1 MSDYQGHGDAVSPGR
16 KGGLYAELEGRSSG
30 RHGGEVVK
38 FENVQRVAMIGAG
51 TMGAG
56 MAMCYAQAGYQVTM
70 YSQTSAGLDRAWA
83 RIRNSQAVFVQEGL
97 ISAEEAEAA
106 RERIVTTT
114 RLEESLEG
122 AEFVLESVPE
132 HLPLKQKLFQQMEG
146 LCPADAILASNTSGL
161 SITAIASVCQHPERV
176 GGQHW
181 TNPAEIVPLV
191 EVIRGEKTSDSTMDL
206 LFRIAERL
214 GKVPVVIQKDIPG
227 FASNRLQYA
236 LLREALYLV
245 EAGVLSP
252 EDVDRTLRG
261 GVGFRYPW
269 LGPLQTVDLGGLDVF
284 HTISGYLF
292 KELSTMQTP
301 PAFFDRLA
309 ADGKHGLKSGE
320 GFYLYEADARD
331 EILRR
336 RDLYFVRQLKLLREL
351 DDRI

>member
-1 MSDYQGHGDAVSPGR
+1 M
-16 KGGLYAELEGRSSG
+16 
-30 RHGGEVVK
+30 K
-38 FENVQRVAMIGAG
+38 FEDIQRVAMIGAG

-56 MAMCYAQAGYQVTM
+56 MAMCYAQAGYQVAM
-70 YSQTSAGLDRAWA
+70 YSQSSAGLERAWA

-97 ISAEEAEAA
+97 ISTDEAGAA
-106 RERIVTTT
+106 RERIAATT

-122 AEFVLESVPE
+122 AQFVLESVPE
-132 HLPLKQKLFQQMEG
+132 DLPLKQKLFQRMEDF
-146 LCPADAILASNTSGL
+146 CPADTILASNTSGL
-161 SITAIASVCQHPERV
+161 SITAIASVCRHPERV

-191 EVIRGEKTSDSTMDL
+191 EVIRGAKTLDNTVDL
-206 LFRIAERL
+206 IFRVAERL

-245 EAGVLSP
+245 EEGILSP
-252 EDVDRTLRG
+252 EDVDRVLRG

-292 KELSTMQTP
+292 KELSTMQEP

-309 ADGKHGLKSGE
+309 AEGKHGLKSGE
-320 GFYLYEADARD
+320 GFYKYQAGARD

-336 RDLYFVRQLKLLREL
+336 RDLYFIRQLKLLREL
-351 DDRI
+351 GG